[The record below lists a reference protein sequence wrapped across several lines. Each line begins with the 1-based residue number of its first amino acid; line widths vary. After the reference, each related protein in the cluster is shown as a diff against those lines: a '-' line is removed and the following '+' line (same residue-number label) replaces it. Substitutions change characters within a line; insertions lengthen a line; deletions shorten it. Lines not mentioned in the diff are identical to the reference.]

1 MNEVE
6 RPQWHRREA
15 LGTGVAAA
23 WALAT
28 AAIAPAWAQAPAGA
42 PRVAVVV
49 GNAAYPGAPLR
60 NAVRDAQSMSAA
72 LAALGF
78 QVVDAK
84 DAGKAQME
92 AAIAR
97 ARDLLKGRGGVGLF
111 FYAGHAV
118 QLDWRNFL
126 LPVDASPATAQE
138 VPRQSVDVQAAI
150 EAFRAAGTRLNI
162 VVLDAC
168 RDNPFGASGGA
179 GKGLAPM
186 DAPPGTY
193 LAYATAPG
201 HTADDGDPAA
211 GNGLY
216 TSFLLREIARPQARI
231 EEVFKRVRLQVR
243 RASAGKQVPW
253 DATSL
258 EEDFYFAQG
267 QRVPAP
273 SERDRDAAF
282 DEEKVHWDRVRTS
295 ARAEDFY
302 EFLQRHPNGPM
313 SELAQYRLDQL
324 ARPTV
329 RATQL
334 QRAPNQLASGAE
346 RFKVGDAFEYDW
358 IDRLNGDRKTTF
370 RHKVTSIDEQ
380 GRVFMNNGTT
390 IYDQMG
396 NVLRNPYGTRDPAA
410 PTIPADMQV
419 GKRWRASYWNERD
432 GVRYRNYHD
441 YHVAALEEYKSPLG
455 AFMAYKVDGRGESV
469 APTRINRMLSLRWI
483 DPATMHEIYQDF
495 RFVDPAEKTFEH
507 RLFVMTRRW
516 LVPRG

>member
-1 MNEVE
+1 MQMKDADRLQV
-6 RPQWHRREA
+6 HRRHA
-15 LGTGVAAA
+15 LGAGAASVLSAAA
-23 WALAT
+23 W
-28 AAIAPAWAQAPAGA
+28 PAWAQAPAHA
-42 PRVAVVV
+42 SRVAVVV
-49 GNAAYPGAPLR
+49 GNAAYPAAPLR
-60 NAVRDAQSMSAA
+60 NAVRDAQSMGAA
-72 LAALGF
+72 LGELGF
-78 QVVDAK
+78 QVVDVR

-97 ARDLLKGRGGVGLF
+97 AHELLKGQAGVGLF

-126 LPVDASPATAQE
+126 LPVDARPATAQE
-138 VPRQSVDVQAAI
+138 VSRQAVDVQAAI
-150 EAFRAAGTRLNI
+150 EAFRSAGTRLNI

-168 RDNPFGASGGA
+168 RDNPFDNAGG

-201 HTADDGDPAA
+201 NTADDGDEAA

-216 TSFLLREIARPQARI
+216 TRFLLREIVQPQARI
-231 EEVFKRVRLQVR
+231 EDVFKRVRLQVR

-253 DATSL
+253 DSTSL

-267 QRVPAP
+267 QRVPAAT
-273 SERDRDAAF
+273 ERDRDAAF
-282 DEEKVHWDRVRTS
+282 DEEKAHWDRVRTS

-302 EFLQRHPNGPM
+302 TFLQRYPSGPM

-324 ARPTV
+324 ARPAV
-329 RATQL
+329 RAAQL
-334 QRAPNQLASGAE
+334 RARAPNMLPSGAD
-346 RFKVGDAFEYDW
+346 RFKVGDAFEYEW
-358 IDRLNGDRKTTF
+358 IDRLDGDRKTTF
-370 RHKVTSIDEQ
+370 RHRVTSIDEH

-390 IYDQMG
+390 IVDQMG

-410 PTIPADMQV
+410 PTIPADLQV

-441 YHVAALEEYKSPLG
+441 YHAASLEEFKSPLG
-455 AFMAYKVDGRGESV
+455 EFMAYKVDGRGES
-469 APTRINRMLSLRWI
+469 ATSTRINRMLSVRWI
-483 DPATMHEIYQDF
+483 DPATMHEIHQDF
-495 RFVDPAEKTFEH
+495 RFVNPVGKTFEH
-507 RLFVMTRRW
+507 KVLVMTRRW
-516 LVPRG
+516 LVSRT